1 MTDIVR
7 LALFTLSLDLILGYA
22 GIVSLGH
29 AAFFGV
35 GAYSAGLLALHG
47 IINEP
52 VIALVVA
59 GLVAMVLGFLTSF
72 LVIRGVDLTRLM
84 VTLGIALLLE
94 ALAERFS
101 NITGGT
107 DGLQGIEMQPI
118 LGLFAFDM
126 FGKTGFF
133 YSLIVLF
140 LLFLLARRIVN
151 SPFGLSLRAIKN
163 NPLRASA
170 IGVPV
175 NRRLIAIYTVAAFYA
190 GIAGALFT
198 QTTALAS
205 LDVFSFERSADLMLV
220 LVIGGTGYLYGGL
233 IGAVVFKMLQ
243 EVFSTITP
251 QYWLF
256 WIGLVLV
263 VIVLVGR
270 DAHASLGAV
279 AAQPRDPADRRT
291 QGRRGRSRK
300 RCAMTIALE
309 TRGLEKSFGGLKVT
323 RDLSLQVEQGAR
335 HALIGPNG
343 AGKTTVINL
352 LTGVLK
358 PNGGRI
364 LLEGND
370 ITDLPVHTRV
380 LRGLSR
386 TFQINQLYADLTP
399 LETVGLAVS
408 ERLGRGGDWWRR
420 MGTRDDVNEEIAE
433 TLARFHLLDV
443 MNELHRD
450 AALWQAAPAR
460 DRGRDRDQAARAA
473 ARRARRR
480 RARKRAPRYSGGG
493 RRAAARRHGAADR
506 ARHGPGVLV
515 RRPHLGAGQRRHAG
529 GGPAGRGGAGSA
541 GQGGLSR
548 RGRRCL
554 IFSPSMPCAPA
565 TARRWCCPRC
575 R

>member
-1 MTDIVR
+1 MTAVTDVSSHAIARARWRPAEIAFWILAASCAFLFPSRYLIMTDIIR

-59 GLVAMVLGFLTSF
+59 GFAATAVGFLTSF
-72 LVIRGVDLTRLM
+72 LVIRGADLTRLM

-205 LDVFSFERSADLMLV
+205 LDVFAFERSADLMQEAADRGFGHV
-220 LVIGGTGYLYGGL
+220 YGGL

-243 EVFSTITP
+243 ELFQTITP
-251 QYWLF
+251 QYWMF

-270 DAHASLGAV
+270 ERIHRWVLW
-279 AAQPRDPADRRT
+279 
-291 QGRRGRSRK
+291 
-300 RCAMTIALE
+300 
-309 TRGLEKSFGGLKVT
+309 
-323 RDLSLQVEQGAR
+323 
-335 HALIGPNG
+335 GPN
-343 AGKTTVINL
+343 L
-352 LTGVLK
+352 LISQVF
-358 PNGGRI
+358 GRK
-364 LLEGND
+364 
-370 ITDLPVHTRV
+370 VV
-380 LRGLSR
+380 
-386 TFQINQLYADLTP
+386 
-399 LETVGLAVS
+399 VAVPES
-408 ERLGRGGDWWRR
+408 
-420 MGTRDDVNEEIAE
+420 
-433 TLARFHLLDV
+433 
-443 MNELHRD
+443 D
-450 AALWQAAPAR
+450 AP
-460 DRGRDRDQAARAA
+460 
-473 ARRARRR
+473 
-480 RARKRAPRYSGGG
+480 
-493 RRAAARRHGAADR
+493 
-506 ARHGPGVLV
+506 
-515 RRPHLGAGQRRHAG
+515 
-529 GGPAGRGGAGSA
+529 
-541 GQGGLSR
+541 
-548 RGRRCL
+548 
-554 IFSPSMPCAPA
+554 
-565 TARRWCCPRC
+565 
-575 R
+575 